1 MRSLL
6 STISGRLTLGFIA
19 IITVLGAIYVG
30 AAMISASYLV
40 RQVDQELNRHLASGL
55 VRGYGVFEGGQL
67 QDAEVRALFR
77 NLMVVNPNI
86 EMYMIDL
93 DGRIIAY
100 DAPDEIVRLEHVDM
114 APVRHF
120 INPTTRGTVLGDDP
134 RNPGVYKPITVA
146 TVLDG
151 ATVSGYLYIVIGGQA
166 FDNVFRVLRDSYA
179 LKLAGFVAIVGTIL
193 SVLAALV
200 LFSFVTKRV
209 RNLSTAVDDF
219 VTSEFKGKL
228 TPAGRMALGD
238 DEITRLEQNIHAM
251 ANRIS
256 QQLEQLET
264 ADNTRRDM
272 IANIS
277 HDLRTPIAAIHGY
290 AETVL
295 LNSTEIS
302 DETRQHM
309 ESAQA
314 NICRLSSLIDQLF
327 ELSRLDDPSLRLET
341 EIFSIAEL
349 LHDVVQKHQITAQQK
364 AIELTVSAPPSPPT
378 INGDIGLIE
387 RLLDNLIGNAIK
399 FVPQQGHI
407 DVSLISETGGFCI
420 RVADDGPGISIED
433 QAQIFRRHFRK
444 RTKTNGNAHG
454 AGLGLSIAKR
464 VAELHGGHITLRSE
478 LGSGASFDV
487 HLPG

>member
-1 MRSLL
+1 MRGLL

-19 IITVLGAIYVG
+19 IITALGAIYVS
-30 AAMISASYLV
+30 AAMISATYLV
-40 RQVDQELNRHLASGL
+40 REVDQELNRHLASGL
-55 VRGYGVFEGGQL
+55 VRGFSVFEGGEM
-67 QDAEVRALFR
+67 QDSEVRALFR
-77 NLMVVNPNI
+77 NLMIVNPNI
-86 EMYMIDL
+86 EMYLIDL
-93 DGRIIAY
+93 DGKIIAY
-100 DAPDEIVRLEHVDM
+100 DAPDEVVRLERVDM
-114 APVRHF
+114 EPVRRF
-120 INPTTRGTVLGDDP
+120 INPSTRGAVLGDDP
-134 RNPGVYKPITVA
+134 RNPGIFKPITVA

-151 ATVSGYLYIVIGGQA
+151 PTVSGYLYIVIGGQA

-179 LKLAGFVAIVGTIL
+179 LKLAGFVAIIGTVL

-209 RNLSTAVDDF
+209 RNLSTVVDNF
-219 VTSEFKGKL
+219 VSSEFKGKL
-228 TPAGRMALGD
+228 SPANRTALGD

-264 ADNTRRDM
+264 ADKTRRDM

-295 LNSTEIS
+295 LNGVELS
-302 DETRQHM
+302 DDSRHHLEL
-309 ESAQA
+309 AQA
-314 NICRLSSLIDQLF
+314 NVRRLSSLIDQLF
-327 ELSRLDDPSLRLET
+327 ELSRLDDPSMTMET

-349 LHDVVQKHQITAQQK
+349 LHDVAQKHQITAQK
-364 AIELTVSAPPSPPT
+364 KDVELTVKVPDTHPA
-378 INGDIGLIE
+378 IAGDIGLIE

-399 FVPQQGHI
+399 FVPPEGHI
-407 DVSLISETGGFCI
+407 EVSLAKHPDGVCI
-420 RVADDGPGISIED
+420 RVADDGPGIALED
-433 QAQIFRRHFRK
+433 QDQIFQRHFRK

-464 VAELHGGHITLRSE
+464 VAELHGGTIE
-478 LGSGASFDV
+478 LHSQPGAGATFEI
-487 HLPG
+487 HLPT